1 MFCNCIYMY
10 IPHSLA
16 KIKAFSKN
24 IHNRSFNSLFL
35 THLSTQKLHS
45 NAKFIKPTSRY
56 GLGNH
61 PFIKQNDEELPI
73 RLFYETH
80 NECTSL
86 YTAQISARLRAYP
99 CARLHT
105 SLRERKENTLRENW
119 DKREPRPALNP
130 ASNSPRNLPLAN
142 HRWCRFRRPDQGAP
156 PGPAGERRKSIT
168 QITTL
173 SLPSDTAR
181 LFRLMAGWISIYI
194 HGVLYTYAN
203 TACVCARGVCM
214 RVRVCVCKIHAY
226 LDIYYFLFILSY
238 SCNSQFPDTNFAF

>member
-86 YTAQISARLRAYP
+86 HTAQISARLRAYP

-156 PGPAGERRKSIT
+156 PGPAGRAEEVHYSNNNSFFA
-168 QITTL
+168 L
-173 SLPSDTAR
+173 GYCSAFSPY
-181 LFRLMAGWISIYI
+181 GWLDKY
-194 HGVLYTYAN
+194 LYTRSFVYI
-203 TACVCARGVCM
+203 CKYS
-214 RVRVCVCKIHAY
+214 VRVCEGGMYACTCVCV
-226 LDIYYFLFILSY
+226 
-238 SCNSQFPDTNFAF
+238 